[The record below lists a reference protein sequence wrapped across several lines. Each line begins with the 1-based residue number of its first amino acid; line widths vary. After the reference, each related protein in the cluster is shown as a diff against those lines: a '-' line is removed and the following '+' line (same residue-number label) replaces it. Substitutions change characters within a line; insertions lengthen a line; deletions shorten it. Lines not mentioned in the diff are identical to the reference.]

1 MKRFTTLFIA
11 AILGSLLTLAGYEY
25 FKKDD
30 GVKIQ
35 YVGESP
41 ISKVNYMSGASAT
54 VPTSFADVAE
64 KVTPTVVHIRSTQ
77 RASRQPNNSIDP
89 FREFFGMPRNQGPS
103 QSSGSGVIITESG
116 YIVTNNHVVQGAEVV
131 EVTLNDNRTF
141 KADVVGTDP
150 DTDLAV
156 IKISQTGL
164 PSLAFVDSDHAR
176 VGEWVL
182 AVGNPF
188 NLTSTV
194 TAGIISAKGRNINI
208 INSNRS
214 VEELQ
219 EQGNTAI
226 ESFIQTDAA
235 INPGNSGGALVDMN
249 GGLVGINTAIA
260 SRTGSYSGY
269 GFAVPSNIVSK
280 IVEDLMEFGVVQRG
294 WLGVEVRSVNS
305 ELAKE
310 YDLEIN
316 EGAFIAG
323 FSKDNKSAAKAAGIK
338 ENDVVVKINETPIR
352 SSTALIETIGRHRPG
367 DKVMITVNRKGK
379 EITYPVV
386 LKNRDGSVE
395 VVKAEERSGIVALG
409 LDVEEVDAKVLKQ
422 LEIKNGVRIKKLGN
436 GKLAR
441 STDVREGFIVTKI
454 NDVPVKS
461 VKEFN
466 EEIKKKKAGELVILT
481 GTYED
486 FPREFN
492 YAFRM

>member
-1 MKRFTTLFIA
+1 MKRFATLFFA
-11 AILGSLLTLAGYEY
+11 AILGSLLTLGGYEY
-25 FKKDD
+25 FKKDE

-35 YVGESP
+35 YVAESP
-41 ISKVNYMSGASAT
+41 ISKVNYLNGASSE

-64 KVTPTVVHIRSTQ
+64 KVTPAVVHIRSTQ
-77 RASRQPNNSIDP
+77 RMTRQDNSADP
-89 FREFFGMPRNQGPS
+89 FREFFGIPRNYGPS
-103 QSSGSGVIITESG
+103 QSSGSGVIVNSSG
-116 YIVTNNHVVQGAEVV
+116 YIVTNNHVVQGADMVD
-131 EVTLNDNRTF
+131 VTLNDNRTF
-141 KADVVGTDP
+141 KAEVIGTDP
-150 DTDLAV
+150 DTDLAL
-156 IKISQTGL
+156 IKINQTDL
-164 PSLAFVDSDHAR
+164 PFLAFVDSDHAR

-208 INSNRS
+208 INNNRS

-219 EQGNTAI
+219 AQGNTAI

-235 INPGNSGGALVDMN
+235 INPGNSGGALVNMN
-249 GGLVGINTAIA
+249 GGLLGINTAIA
-260 SRTGSYSGY
+260 SPTGAYSGY

-280 IVEDLMEFGVVQRG
+280 IVEDLIKFGVVQRG
-294 WLGVEVRSVNS
+294 WLGVMVGSVNS
-305 ELAKE
+305 ELVKE
-310 YDLEIN
+310 LDLEVN
-316 EGAFIAG
+316 EGALITG
-323 FSKDNKSAAKAAGIK
+323 FAEDGRSAAKAAGIK
-338 ENDVVVKINETPIR
+338 ENDVVIKIDDTPIR
-352 SSTALIETIGRHRPG
+352 SSAALIETIGRHRPG
-367 DKVMITVNRKGK
+367 DKVMITVNRQGK

-386 LKNRDGSVE
+386 LKNRDGNVD
-395 VVKAEERSGIVALG
+395 VVKLEERSGIAALG
-409 LDVEEVDAKVLKQ
+409 MDVEEVDAKQLKQ
-422 LEIKNGVRIKKLGN
+422 LDLKNGVRIKKLGN

-441 STDVREGFIVTKI
+441 STDMREGFIVTKV